1 VHKADLSNGDFVEER
16 DSQLTTAQ
24 PKLLTPADGP
34 TDPYLQVHGGA
45 DVVIFAGSLL
55 IAGMLLFYFR
65 RRRDLSFRWVFVAS
79 AGFVLMAGLG
89 HVLPAD
95 SSMAWVR
102 WLSVAAD
109 LGGALA
115 AVIAA
120 LLLGRALPS
129 ALAFPSENALADANT
144 KLQAEVALRESETK
158 FSRVFST
165 VPEAIAITQLDDGT
179 YVEVNDAYERLMGYR
194 REEVIGRSS
203 LDIGIWPRPQDR
215 QRMLK
220 EIASGNRVRDL
231 DVELRRKDGDV
242 RLAEMSAER
251 IDIGG
256 RACLVTS
263 ARDVTEQRRVQEALR
278 NSEEKFATIFRICPE
293 SVSIST
299 LEDGV
304 YVDVNQAYERVFGY
318 LREQVIGRSALDLGI
333 WVDGL
338 ERQELVR
345 RIQRQ
350 RRVEDFEARIRR
362 ADGEIRI
369 THMSADAVELYGDR
383 CLIIVLR
390 DVTRQKEQ
398 DDQLRLAAR
407 VFESTA
413 EAIVITDAGERIVA
427 VNSAFTELTGY
438 SEEEVRG
445 REPSVLQSGRHDN
458 RFYDEMWGSLNR
470 TGRWRGEL
478 WNRSKDGEVRPYL
491 TTITAL
497 RDERGAVLNYVG
509 VMRDISSIK
518 QSQQQLEYLANYD
531 ALTGLGNRNLFYTRL
546 SIGIERAARHHRGLA
561 VVFIDL
567 DNFKIINDTLGHDVG
582 DVLLSE
588 AARRLKACV
597 RQEDTV
603 CRLGGD
609 EFTVYVEDFND
620 PESLVGTAQRLAQ
633 TISEPYHISNQDIF
647 VTASVGISVYP
658 NDGTTMSEL
667 IKNADTAMYKV
678 KEQGKNGF
686 QFFREDMNA
695 RAFERLVFVTGLRR
709 ALERQEFRVVYQ
721 PQIDLAGGNA
731 CGAECLLR
739 WDHPDMGEVSP
750 GAFIPV
756 AEETGL
762 IVPIGEWVFA
772 QVCRQLRDWGGL
784 PSPGRI
790 SVNVSARQFRQP
802 ELIDVIQRTV
812 RETGVNPTALGIE
825 ITESALM
832 DDPEAAAATLLR
844 LKEMGLTI
852 SIDDFGTGYS
862 SLSYLKRFPIDSL
875 KIDRG
880 FVRDIATDP
889 DDAAIVTAIITM
901 AQSLKIDVI
910 AEGVETEEQLNFLRN
925 RGCDAAQGY
934 YFSRPVPAEQVR
946 QWLFSALV

>member
-1 VHKADLSNGDFVEER
+1 VEER
-16 DSQLTTAQ
+16 DGQSTTVQ
-24 PKLLTPADGP
+24 PKPLTRADGV
-34 TDPYLQVHGGA
+34 DPYLSVHAGA
-45 DVVIFAGSLL
+45 DVALFAGSLL

-413 EAIVITDAGERIVA
+413 EGIVITDAAERIVA

-546 SIGIERAARHHRGLA
+546 SIGIERAARHHR
-561 VVFIDL
+561 
-567 DNFKIINDTLGHDVG
+567 
-582 DVLLSE
+582 
-588 AARRLKACV
+588 C
-597 RQEDTV
+597 
-603 CRLGGD
+603 
-609 EFTVYVEDFND
+609 
-620 PESLVGTAQRLAQ
+620 
-633 TISEPYHISNQDIF
+633 
-647 VTASVGISVYP
+647 
-658 NDGTTMSEL
+658 
-667 IKNADTAMYKV
+667 
-678 KEQGKNGF
+678 
-686 QFFREDMNA
+686 
-695 RAFERLVFVTGLRR
+695 
-709 ALERQEFRVVYQ
+709 
-721 PQIDLAGGNA
+721 
-731 CGAECLLR
+731 
-739 WDHPDMGEVSP
+739 
-750 GAFIPV
+750 
-756 AEETGL
+756 
-762 IVPIGEWVFA
+762 
-772 QVCRQLRDWGGL
+772 
-784 PSPGRI
+784 
-790 SVNVSARQFRQP
+790 
-802 ELIDVIQRTV
+802 
-812 RETGVNPTALGIE
+812 
-825 ITESALM
+825 
-832 DDPEAAAATLLR
+832 
-844 LKEMGLTI
+844 
-852 SIDDFGTGYS
+852 
-862 SLSYLKRFPIDSL
+862 
-875 KIDRG
+875 
-880 FVRDIATDP
+880 
-889 DDAAIVTAIITM
+889 
-901 AQSLKIDVI
+901 
-910 AEGVETEEQLNFLRN
+910 
-925 RGCDAAQGY
+925 
-934 YFSRPVPAEQVR
+934 
-946 QWLFSALV
+946 